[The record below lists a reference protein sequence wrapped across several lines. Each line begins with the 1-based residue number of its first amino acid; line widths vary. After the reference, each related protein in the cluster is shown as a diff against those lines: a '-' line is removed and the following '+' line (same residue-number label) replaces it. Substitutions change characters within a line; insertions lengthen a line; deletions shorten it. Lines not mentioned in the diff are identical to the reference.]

1 MMEYQEVIMGENY
14 VAAREWMESVKKN
27 LQGAIDAAKL

>member
-1 MMEYQEVIMGENY
+1 MEYQEVKMRKSY